1 MNKMILLVDDNPDD
15 VFLTLRALKRNNI
28 ANEVVV
34 ASDGVEAIEYLFG
47 TGKYS
52 GRDLKNMPVVT
63 LLDLKM
69 PKMDG
74 LEVLKLMRI
83 NEITK
88 LLPVVVLTA
97 SREDSDIIKSYRM
110 GCNAYV
116 HKPVDFEQFAE
127 AIRRL
132 GLFWLLLNEPPNL
145 GKAQELI

>member
-1 MNKMILLVDDNPDD
+1 MNKSILLVDDNPDD
-15 VFLTLRALKRNNI
+15 VFLTMRALKKNNI

-34 ASDGVEAIEYLFG
+34 ANDGVEAIEYLFG
-47 TGKYS
+47 TGKHA
-52 GRDLKNMPVVT
+52 GRDLKNMPVLT

-69 PKMDG
+69 PRMDG
-74 LEVLKLMRI
+74 LEVLKLIRV

-97 SREDSDIIKSYRM
+97 SREDSDILKSYKM

-116 HKPVDFEQFAE
+116 RKLVDFEQFAE
-127 AIRRL
+127 AVRRL

-145 GKAQELI
+145 VNGLSL

>member
-1 MNKMILLVDDNPDD
+1 MNKSILLVDDNSDD
-15 VFLTLRALKRNNI
+15 VFLTMRALKKNNI
-28 ANEVVV
+28 ANDVVV
-34 ASDGVEAIEYLFG
+34 ANDGVEAIEYLFG
-47 TGKYS
+47 TGKYA
-52 GRDLKNMPVVT
+52 GRDLKQMPVIT

-69 PKMDG
+69 PRMDG
-74 LEVLKLMRI
+74 LEVLKLVRV

-97 SREDSDIIKSYRM
+97 SREDSDILKSYKM

-116 HKPVDFEQFAE
+116 RKPVEFEQFAE

-145 GKAQELI
+145 ARG

>member
-1 MNKMILLVDDNPDD
+1 MNKSILLVDDNSDD
-15 VFLTLRALKRNNI
+15 VFLTMRALKKNNI
-28 ANEVVV
+28 ANDVVV
-34 ASDGVEAIEYLFG
+34 ANDGVEAIEYLFG
-47 TGKYS
+47 TGKYA
-52 GRDLKNMPVVT
+52 GRDLKQMPVVT

-69 PKMDG
+69 PRMDG
-74 LEVLKLMRI
+74 LEVLKLVRV

-97 SREDSDIIKSYRM
+97 SREDSDILKSYKM

-116 HKPVDFEQFAE
+116 RKPVEFEQFAE

-145 GKAQELI
+145 ARG